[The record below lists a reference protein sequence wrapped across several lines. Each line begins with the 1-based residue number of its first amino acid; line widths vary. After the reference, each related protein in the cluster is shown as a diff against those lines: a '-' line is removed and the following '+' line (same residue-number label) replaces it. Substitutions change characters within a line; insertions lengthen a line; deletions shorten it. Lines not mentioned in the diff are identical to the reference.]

1 MRRDGMF
8 VEISLNFRCTQK
20 GFIRYQFGNI
30 MMSSTRFQ
38 SKTDLLIKIKQVSS
52 LLNGRYRDGSKMEF
66 GSDFKFM
73 RYACVL
79 LAAVT
84 VSNFEFHTKKI
95 RDEIYSS
102 YYSLYKVAKHLGI
115 EFERTKAAPYV
126 YKELIERGYAKTAIE
141 NRRTYITFTENGRI
155 SCEEK
160 LEELQ
165 LLKEHFNENP
175 LELQRYKEKD
185 RTKSMVKGSL
195 PRQVRIKTK
204 TDNLIKSISQ
214 W

>member
-1 MRRDGMF
+1 MKKEIAF
-8 VEISLNFRCTQK
+8 VAIALNSRCTRK
-20 GFIRYQFGNI
+20 GFIRYRYGNI
-30 MMSSTRFQ
+30 MVSSTKFQ
-38 SKTDLLIKIKQVSS
+38 SKTDLLIKIKQVRL
-52 LLNGRYRDGSKMEF
+52 LLNGRHRDGSKASF
-66 GSDFKFM
+66 ASDFKFM

-84 VSNFEFHTKKI
+84 ISNFEFHTKKI
-95 RDEIYSS
+95 RNETYAS
-102 YYSLYKVAKHLGI
+102 YYSLYKVAKFLGV

-126 YKELIERGYAKTAIE
+126 YRELVNRGHAKTAVE
-141 NRRTYITFTENGRI
+141 TNRTYITFTGKGKT

-165 LLKEHFNENP
+165 FLNKEFNENP

-185 RTKSMVKGSL
+185 RTRGLVKGSI
-195 PRQVRIKTK
+195 PRQVRKETRSD
-204 TDNLIKSISQ
+204 TLIRSISQ